1 MEFTNKFFVPLP
13 LKEAWALML
22 DVPRIMPCLPGA
34 RLTGMEGDRKYLGE
48 VTVRLGPIKLAF
60 EGTAEM
66 VRQDVASHTA
76 WLRGSGLD
84 PKGRGAAQS
93 DFSFALVPRDDGTEV
108 TVTTQLQLSGAV
120 AQYGRGSGMIADVAG
135 HILGQFE
142 RNLAQMLL
150 DEQLEALPAASV
162 AADVAPAAFAA
173 APPGAIP
180 GATGAASST
189 DAAAVLAEARAV
201 LALAQRILV
210 EVRALHGGVRAKHPS
225 KDLNALGIGM
235 RAFWNSLFKPK
246 G

>member
-1 MEFTNKFFVPLP
+1 MEFTNKFFVALP
-13 LKEAWALML
+13 LQEAWALML

-34 RLTGMEGDRKYLGE
+34 RLTGVEGDRKYLGE

-60 EGTAEM
+60 EGQAEM
-66 VRQDVASHTA
+66 VRQDDATHTA
-76 WLRGSGLD
+76 WLRGRGLD
-84 PKGRGAAQS
+84 PKGRGAAES
-93 DFSFALVPRDDGTEV
+93 EFSFALVPRDDGTEV

-150 DEQLEALPAASV
+150 DEQLDALPLAGSAAG
-162 AADVAPAAFAA
+162 AAPAALAEA
-173 APPGAIP
+173 TPGVGA
-180 GATGAASST
+180 GATSASSPQ

-201 LALAQRILV
+201 LALAQRILA
-210 EVRALHGGVRAKHPS
+210 EVRSLHGATRGKAQPKE
-225 KDLNALGIGM
+225 LNALGIGM
-235 RAFWNSLFKPK
+235 RAFWNNLFKRK